1 MMRKQDYSQ
10 VPEDTAHY
18 AHRAFPKGQP
28 YLTLRDKLGSIYSD
42 ERFAPLFD
50 SPRGRPAEAPGRLAL
65 VSVLQFAEDKD
76 DRDAA
81 DAVRG
86 RLDWKY
92 LLGLSLEDAGFHYSV
107 LSMFR
112 GRLIEGNL
120 EYELFK
126 AVLELIQEQ
135 GLINQR
141 GQQRTDSTHVLS
153 AVRNL
158 NRLECVGE
166 TLRYALNTLAQVC
179 PAWLQG
185 WVPGEWFDRYGQRF
199 EQYRLPGDDHERR
212 ELAEIIGNDGRE
224 LLMRCYGSSAPV
236 WLREVPAVDILR
248 QVWLQ
253 QYYVEDTRLRWR
265 TGDEVP
271 PGELLIHSPYDIAA
285 RYSQKRS
292 TQWLGYKIHLTE
304 TCDLDQPRLITNV
317 ETVASTTPDVAS
329 TSAIHQHLQE
339 QQMLPGAHLVD
350 AGYVDADVLTSGQRD
365 YGVTVI
371 GPVPPDTS
379 WQARAAQGYALSD
392 FEIDWAA
399 QVVTCPQ
406 GHPSVFWSPGHNRYD
421 TPKIYV
427 RFAKEDCRICPQR
440 GQCTHAR
447 ENPRTLQ
454 LLVKEQHMALQ
465 HGRQQQKTNAFK
477 AKYRQRAGVEGTIS
491 QGTHGFGLRRTRYI
505 GLAKTHV
512 QHLLIAVAINLMRLA
527 NWWDEHKPAPT
538 RLSPFAALALT

>member
-1 MMRKQDYSQ
+1 MIRRQDYSQ
-10 VPEDTAHY
+10 MPEDTVHY
-18 AHRAFPKGQP
+18 AHQAFPKGHP

-65 VSVLQFAEDKD
+65 ISVLQFAEDKD

-92 LLGLSLEDAGFHYSV
+92 LLGLPLGDAGFHYSV
-107 LSMFR
+107 LSLFR
-112 GRLIEGNL
+112 SRLVEGNL
-120 EYELFK
+120 EYALFK

-135 GLINQR
+135 GLINPR

-153 AVRNL
+153 AVRDL

-179 PAWLQG
+179 PAWLQA
-185 WVPGEWFDRYGQRF
+185 WAPGEWFDRYGQRF
-199 EQYRLPGDDHERR
+199 EQYRLPGDENERR
-212 ELAEIIGNDGRE
+212 ELAASIGSDGRE
-224 LLMRCYGSSAPV
+224 LLTRCYASGAPL

-265 TGDEVP
+265 TIDEVP
-271 PGELLIHSPYDIAA
+271 PGALLIHSPYDIAA
-285 RYSQKRS
+285 RYSQKSS
-292 TQWLGYKIHLTE
+292 TQWTGYKVHLAE
-304 TCDLDQPRLITNV
+304 TCDPDQPRLITRV

-329 TSAIHQHLQE
+329 TTTIHQHLQE
-339 QQMLPGAHLVD
+339 QEVLPGAHLVD
-350 AGYVDADVLTSGQRD
+350 AGYVDADVLTTGQRD
-365 YGVTVI
+365 YNVNVI
-371 GPVPPDTS
+371 GPVPQDTS
-379 WQARAAQGYALSD
+379 WQAHAAQGFSLAD
-392 FEIDWAA
+392 FDIDWAA

-406 GHPSVFWSPGHNRYD
+406 GQPSVSWSAGHNRYG
-421 TPKIYV
+421 TPLIYV
-427 RFAKEDCRICPQR
+427 RFAKEDCRICSQR

-447 ENPRTLQ
+447 ENPRTLS
-454 LLVKEQHMALQ
+454 LLVKEQHVALQ
-465 HGRQQQKTNAFK
+465 HGRQQQTTAAFK
-477 AKYRQRAGVEGTIS
+477 AKYRRRAGIEGAIS
-491 QGTHGFGLRRTRYI
+491 QGTRAFGLRHTRYI

-527 NWWDEHKPAPT
+527 NWWDGHKPALT
-538 RLSPFAALALT
+538 RFSPFVALAST